1 MGKNKE
7 VLIVGAGL
15 GSLASALR
23 LSYSGYK
30 VKIIEKQNTAGGR
43 LNFIKQDGFTFD
55 VGPSFFSMSYEFVE
69 LFKSIGEPIPFE
81 LNELNPLYTVNI
93 AGSDKVFQIYKD
105 LDKLAEEFKG
115 IEDNLEAKIRKY
127 LKGAK
132 EIFHDTEYK
141 VVKKN
146 FDSILGFIMSMATVP
161 IKHLPKLFRTFWQEL
176 ERHFESEEVK
186 IIFSLVAFFLGA
198 TPFNTP
204 SVYNLL
210 NYTELEHDGYWNVK
224 GGMYK
229 IVEGILGLLEKKN
242 VEILYNTEITSV
254 SHKNGILTSLHDA
267 NGNEYKADVYIVNA
281 DAAWFRGKFLKR
293 PKFTEEKLDK
303 MEWTLAPFTMYLG
316 VKGKIPGIHHHNYFL
331 GDNFR
336 DYADTIFRSTVAPK
350 KPYYYVNVAS
360 KSNPEC
366 APEGCENLF
375 ILCPVPDLR
384 IKPNW
389 DDAEDLVDEILE
401 DLSER
406 VNFDIK
412 NNILTKVVYTP
423 EKWRDMFN
431 LYKGSGLGLA
441 HGLNQIGAFRPSN
454 KDEELNNLYYVGAS
468 TTPGTGLPIVVI
480 GSKLIHERIIHEHP
494 TV

>member
-316 VKGKIPGIHHHNYFL
+316 VNGKIPGIHHHNYFL

-494 TV
+494 AV

>member
-115 IEDNLEAKIRKY
+115 IEDNLEGKIRKY

-186 IIFSLVAFFLGA
+186 IISSLVAFFLGA

-316 VKGKIPGIHHHNYFL
+316 VNGKIPGIHHHNYFL

>member
-186 IIFSLVAFFLGA
+186 IISSLVAFFLGA

-316 VKGKIPGIHHHNYFL
+316 VNGKIPGIHHHNYFL